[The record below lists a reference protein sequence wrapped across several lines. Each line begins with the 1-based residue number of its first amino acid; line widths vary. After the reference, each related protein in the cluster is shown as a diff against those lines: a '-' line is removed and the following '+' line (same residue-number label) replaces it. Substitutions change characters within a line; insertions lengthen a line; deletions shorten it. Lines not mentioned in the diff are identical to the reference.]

1 MSPENKLKEHHHS
14 LPTKAHSPEQRMRSK
29 NSEGFLNHSGE
40 SLFSCNTEYQ
50 NDTKAKSLISNPL
63 RKLVSKN
70 KRRFVWENY
79 DLDLA
84 YITDDIIAMGFPSE
98 NIESMYRNSLD

>member
-1 MSPENKLKEHHHS
+1 M
-14 LPTKAHSPEQRMRSK
+14 
-29 NSEGFLNHSGE
+29 
-40 SLFSCNTEYQ
+40 
-50 NDTKAKSLISNPL
+50 

-98 NIESMYRNSLD
+98 NIESMYRNSLDEVKGFLEARHKGHYKIYNLCAERKYDK